1 MKYIYKI
8 LLLFLVIFSLNP
20 SIYAQAVNKP
30 TIMVFPEDGWME
42 DNHYMIDV
50 SNQGKITKQPDYATA
65 LLNKDL
71 FNVITKIEQLMR
83 DRGYPLENLSS
94 TLKDISDR
102 NALKNAETSED
113 GENVEEGNKDKL
125 LSTARPDIVLYVKWN
140 VIPSGLR
147 KSVNFTLSGIDA
159 GTNKSQATATGTG
172 PEVIG
177 APLEIMLE
185 TAVLDKIDGFNN
197 QLMTF
202 FDEMV
207 AKGREIS
214 VELQVFGNSPK
225 KFNSEVNDEGD
236 ELSDLITKWMKDNTV
251 NGASTLQTKTPTLMQ
266 FKGVRIPL
274 RGEDGSAFTSD
285 DYGTKL
291 RKFLRKTLTPLP
303 CSSYTIGTGKAVV
316 IVGGKS
322 K

>member
-30 TIMVFPEDGWME
+30 SIMVFPEDGWME

-50 SNQGKITKQPDYATA
+50 SNQGKITKQPDYAAA

-214 VELQVFGNSPK
+214 VELQVFGNSLK